1 MYISLPK
8 FKYLQSR
15 YSFLRLWHQWVST
28 PSRGVPK
35 TLVASGVSQ
44 MSRIRKRK
52 ADSNFLTQLHHTES
66 SQTYFN
72 QTQQYPTYVWILTER
87 NVSSGP
93 TQHLLG
99 WSVPNHSKCAKVSWG
114 RRNQSIPPFKSSPW
128 TDKTWNHSSPA
139 ISHKVTLHSQFRKNW
154 CKQIIK
160 LLIARVR
167 TKMVTM
173 KDYPLYR
180 IRMASHYD
188 WLEVLPTQCL

>member
-1 MYISLPK
+1 MYVSLPK
-8 FKYLQSR
+8 FKYLQSL

-66 SQTYFN
+66 SQTYSN
-72 QTQQYPTYVWILTER
+72 QTNPTISNIHLDLDWRKCEFRANPNIFLVGLGAEGIIASLPANPVPGLTKHETTAR
-87 NVSSGP
+87 LPFLIKWPYTNSSGKK
-93 TQHLLG
+93 L
-99 WSVPNHSKCAKVSWG
+99 
-114 RRNQSIPPFKSSPW
+114 
-128 TDKTWNHSSPA
+128 
-139 ISHKVTLHSQFRKNW
+139 
-154 CKQIIK
+154 CKQTNYQT

-167 TKMVTM
+167 TKMVKM